1 MTAIRGIY
9 EVAIPVENLERAEAF
24 YLGVLGLESGLRET
38 ERRWHFLR
46 AGGSAGMLVLQ
57 ENTGSF
63 PSQHFAFTTS
73 DAEIERAGVELRERG
88 VEVTGPVTHD
98 WMPARSIYFS
108 DPDGHD
114 LELCAPLDEVPPG
127 A

>member
-1 MTAIRGIY
+1 MKEIQGIY
-9 EVAIPVENLERAEAF
+9 EVAIPVANLERAEAF
-24 YLGVLGLESGLRET
+24 YLGVLGLESGLRQEG
-38 ERRWHFLR
+38 RRWHFLR
-46 AGGSAGMLVLQ
+46 AGGQAGMLVLQ
-57 ENTGSF
+57 EHSGEWL
-63 PSQHFAFTTS
+63 PLHFAFTTS
-73 DAEIERAGVELRERG
+73 DADIEQAAADLRAQG

-114 LELCAPLDEVPPG
+114 LELCAPL